1 MQEDARYELIYKMK
15 PGLTSEA
22 TLYNGYT
29 DTMEKMLKRLSMD
42 ISYLERRSLWLDF
55 SIVVRTAASIVSGKK
70 F

>member
-1 MQEDARYELIYKMK
+1 MLAGGRYELIYKMK

-29 DTMEKMLKRLSMD
+29 DTMQKMLRRLDMD
-42 ISYLERRSLWLDF
+42 ICYLRRRSLWLDF
-55 SIVVRTAASIVSGKK
+55 SIVVRTAARIVSGVK